1 MPDIRNSILETVGR
15 TPLVRINR
23 LFQKPGVQILAKLE
37 GFNPCG
43 SVKERIAVAMVEGA
57 ERDGLLRP
65 GMTLVESSS
74 GNTGIGLAMAAA
86 VKGYACL
93 ITMSKKASRERR
105 QVIRAFGAE
114 LVLVDGG
121 SDEAWDKADEIAAG
135 DPRKYFRIHQYR
147 MKYNVQTHYET
158 TGPEIWEQT
167 GGKVDVLVATLGTT
181 GTIVG
186 CSRFLREKNPKVRIV
201 SVEPTPTNEQEGI
214 RNITAQRTPEIWDP
228 NAVDEGMICKD
239 EPAFRLARELAS
251 KEGIFAGI
259 SSGSALWGAIE
270 QAKRLE
276 RGSVVVIL
284 PDSGSRYLSTKLFD
298 FADDPQVHS

>member
-1 MPDIRNSILETVGR
+1 MTDIRPSILETVGK

-23 LFQKPGVQILAKLE
+23 IFRKPGVEILAKLE
-37 GFNPCG
+37 SFNPCG
-43 SVKERIAVAMVEGA
+43 SVKERIAVAMVEAA
-57 ERDGLLRP
+57 ERDGSLKP

-86 VKGYACL
+86 VKGYPCL

-105 QVIRAFGAE
+105 QVIRAFGAG

-121 SDEAWDKADEIAAG
+121 SDEAWDKADAIAAG
-135 DPRKYFRIHQYR
+135 DPVKYFRIHQYR
-147 MKYNVQTHYET
+147 MEANVRTHVET

-167 GGKVDVLVATLGTT
+167 GGKVDVFVATLGTT

-186 CSRFLREKNPKVRIV
+186 CSRYLRSKNPKIRIV
-201 SVEPTPTNEQEGI
+201 SVEPTPANEQEGI

-228 NAVDEGMICKD
+228 NAVDEMMICKD
-239 EPAFRLARELAS
+239 EPAFRLARELATQ
-251 KEGIFAGI
+251 EGIFAGI

-270 QAKRLE
+270 QAKRLD
-276 RGSVVVIL
+276 RGTVVVL
-284 PDSGSRYLSTKLFD
+284 FPDGGSKYLSTRLFD
-298 FADDPQVHS
+298 EPQAGA

>member
-23 LFQKPGVQILAKLE
+23 VFRKPGVEILAKLE
-37 GFNPCG
+37 AFNPCG
-43 SVKERIAVAMVEGA
+43 SVKERIAVAMLEGA
-57 ERDGLLRP
+57 ERDGSLQP

-86 VKGYACL
+86 VKSYKCL
-93 ITMSKKASRERR
+93 ITMAKKASRERR
-105 QVIRAFGAE
+105 QYIRAFGAE
-114 LVLVDGG
+114 LLLVDGG
-121 SDEAWDKADEIAAG
+121 SDEAWAKADEIAAS

-147 MKYNVQTHYET
+147 MKYNVQCHYET
-158 TGPEIWEQT
+158 TAPEIWEQT
-167 GGKVDVLVATLGTT
+167 GGKIDVLVATLGTT
-181 GTIVG
+181 GTVVG

-201 SVEPTPTNEQEGI
+201 SVEPTPVNEQEGI

-228 NAVDEGMICKD
+228 NAVDEGMICED
-239 EPAFRLARELAS
+239 EAAFRFARELAS

-270 QAKRLE
+270 QAKRLD
-276 RGSVVVIL
+276 RGTVVVIL
-284 PDSGSRYLSTKLFD
+284 PDSGAKYLTTKLFD
-298 FADDPQVHS
+298 GSDDP